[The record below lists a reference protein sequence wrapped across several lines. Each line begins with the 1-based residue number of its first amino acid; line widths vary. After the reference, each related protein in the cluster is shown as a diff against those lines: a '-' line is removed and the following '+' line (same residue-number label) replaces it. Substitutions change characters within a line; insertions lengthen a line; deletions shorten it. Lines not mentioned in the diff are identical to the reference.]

1 MQPSH
6 LDVRE
11 SADSAL
17 LTYLQASVEI
27 DKASLAKEL
36 HDNLGG
42 LIVAAVM
49 DVAWAAEHFSSLAS
63 EARGRLA
70 RVREALQSALDVNR
84 RIIEELRPSLLDN
97 VGLFA
102 ALSWELK
109 QTCAR
114 AGLRCA
120 GHYPHSEMHFTPE
133 ASIALFRIAQEALAI
148 SNAHSSVTT
157 AELCVATDR
166 ETITLRFA
174 NDETARP
181 PVEVDRGTVVFA
193 SMLHRIRVLGGKL
206 EISPSPSNGTAMTI
220 TIPLTRILLTRT

>member
-42 LIVAAVM
+42 LIVAAAM
-49 DVAWAAEHFSSLAS
+49 DVAWAEEHSSSLTS
-63 EARGRLA
+63 RARGTLA
-70 RVREALQSALDVNR
+70 RAREALRSALDINR

-109 QTCAR
+109 QVCAR
-114 AGLRCA
+114 TGLRCA

-148 SNAHSSVTT
+148 SKTHSSATT
-157 AELCVATDR
+157 AELCVSTDR
-166 ETITLRFA
+166 DTITLRFA
-174 NDETARP
+174 NDETACP
-181 PVEVDRGTVVFA
+181 PVEVDRGTVGFA

-206 EISPSPSNGTAMTI
+206 EISPAPPNGTAMTI
-220 TIPLTRILLTRT
+220 TIPLARILLTRT

>member
-49 DVAWAAEHFSSLAS
+49 DVAWAEEHFSSLAS
-63 EARGRLA
+63 ESRGRLA
-70 RVREALQSALDVNR
+70 RVREALRSALDINR

-148 SNAHSSVTT
+148 SNTHSSVTT
-157 AELCVATDR
+157 AELCVSTDR

-174 NDETARP
+174 NDETACP
-181 PVEVDRGTVVFA
+181 PVEVGRGTVVFA

>member
-1 MQPSH
+1 MQSSH

-49 DVAWAAEHFSSLAS
+49 DVAWAEEHFSSLAS

-70 RVREALQSALDVNR
+70 RVREALRSALDVNR

-148 SNAHSSVTT
+148 SNTHSSVTA
-157 AELCVATDR
+157 AELCVSTDR

-174 NDETARP
+174 NDETACP
-181 PVEVDRGTVVFA
+181 PVEVGRGTVVFA

>member
-49 DVAWAAEHFSSLAS
+49 DIAWAEEHSSSLAS
-63 EARGRLA
+63 ADRGRLR
-70 RVREALQSALDVNR
+70 RVREALRSALDINR

-109 QTCAR
+109 QACTR
-114 AGLRCA
+114 AGLRCS
-120 GHYPHSEMHFTPE
+120 GHYPPYEMHFTPE

-148 SNAHSSVTT
+148 SNTHSSVTT
-157 AELCVATDR
+157 AELLVSTDR
-166 ETITLRFA
+166 EMITLRFA
-174 NDETARP
+174 NDEMASP
-181 PVEVDRGTVVFA
+181 PVEVDRETPAFA

-206 EISPSPSNGTAMTI
+206 QISPSPPKGTAMTI
-220 TIPLTRILLTRT
+220 TIPLAPILLTRT

>member
-42 LIVAAVM
+42 LIVAAAM
-49 DVAWAAEHFSSLAS
+49 DIAWAEEHFSSLAS

-70 RVREALQSALDVNR
+70 RVREALRSALDINR

-148 SNAHSSVTT
+148 SKTHSSVTT
-157 AELCVATDR
+157 AELCVSTDR

-174 NDETARP
+174 NDEMASP
-181 PVEVDRGTVVFA
+181 PAEVDRSTAVFA
-193 SMLHRIRVLGGKL
+193 SMLHRVQVLGGNL
-206 EISPSPSNGTAMTI
+206 EISRSQSTGTAMTI
-220 TIPLTRILLTRT
+220 KIPLTRILLTRT

>member
-1 MQPSH
+1 MQSSH

-49 DVAWAAEHFSSLAS
+49 DVAWAEEHFSSLAS

-70 RVREALQSALDVNR
+70 RVREALRSALDVNR

-114 AGLRCA
+114 AGLRWA

-148 SNAHSSVTT
+148 SNTHSSVTA
-157 AELCVATDR
+157 AELCVSTDR

-174 NDETARP
+174 NDETACP
-181 PVEVDRGTVVFA
+181 PVEVGRGTVVFA

>member
-1 MQPSH
+1 MQSSH

-49 DVAWAAEHFSSLAS
+49 DVAWAEEHFSSLAS

-70 RVREALQSALDVNR
+70 RVREALRSALDINR

-148 SNAHSSVTT
+148 SNTHSSVTT
-157 AELCVATDR
+157 AELCVSTDR

-174 NDETARP
+174 NDETACP

-220 TIPLTRILLTRT
+220 TIPLTRILPTRT

>member
-6 LDVRE
+6 LDARE
-11 SADSAL
+11 SANSAL

-42 LIVAAVM
+42 LIVAAAM
-49 DVAWAAEHFSSLAS
+49 DVAWAEEHSSSLTS
-63 EARGRLA
+63 RARGTLA
-70 RVREALQSALDVNR
+70 RAREALRSALDINR

-109 QTCAR
+109 QVCAR
-114 AGLRCA
+114 TGLRCS
-120 GHYPHSEMHFTPE
+120 GHYPPSEMHFTPE
-133 ASIALFRIAQEALAI
+133 ASITLFRIAQEALAI
-148 SNAHSSVTT
+148 SNTHSSVTT
-157 AELCVATDR
+157 AELLVSTDR
-166 ETITLRFA
+166 ETITLRFV
-174 NDETARP
+174 NDEIASP
-181 PVEVDRGTVVFA
+181 PVGVDHGAAVFA

-220 TIPLTRILLTRT
+220 TIPLTRILLART

>member
-1 MQPSH
+1 MSPGPHVARQVRCDPSLPLGSNVMQPSH

-49 DVAWAAEHFSSLAS
+49 DIAWAEEHSSSLAS
-63 EARGRLA
+63 ADRGRLR
-70 RVREALQSALDVNR
+70 RVREALRSALDINR

-109 QTCAR
+109 PALLWALSARRDAFHARGLNCVVPNR
-114 AGLRCA
+114 AGSTGDFQHAFVGYRGRTLGINR
-120 GHYPHSEMHFTPE
+120 PRDDNT
-133 ASIALFRIAQEALAI
+133 AI
-148 SNAHSSVTT
+148 RQRRNGVS
-157 AELCVATDR
+157 
-166 ETITLRFA
+166 
-174 NDETARP
+174 AR
-181 PVEVDRGTVVFA
+181 
-193 SMLHRIRVLGGKL
+193 
-206 EISPSPSNGTAMTI
+206 
-220 TIPLTRILLTRT
+220 

>member
-42 LIVAAVM
+42 LIVAATM
-49 DVAWAAEHFSSLAS
+49 DVAWGEEHFSSLAS

-70 RVREALQSALDVNR
+70 RVREALRSALDINR
-84 RIIEELRPSLLDN
+84 RIIEELRPTLLEN

-102 ALSWELK
+102 ALSWEIK
-109 QTCAR
+109 Q
-114 AGLRCA
+114 AGLHCSGR
-120 GHYPHSEMHFTPE
+120 YPPSEMHFTPE

-148 SNAHSSVTT
+148 
-157 AELCVATDR
+157 
-166 ETITLRFA
+166 
-174 NDETARP
+174 
-181 PVEVDRGTVVFA
+181 
-193 SMLHRIRVLGGKL
+193 
-206 EISPSPSNGTAMTI
+206 
-220 TIPLTRILLTRT
+220 

>member
-11 SADSAL
+11 PADSAL

-27 DKASLAKEL
+27 DKALLAKEL

-42 LIVAAVM
+42 LIIAAVM
-49 DVAWAAEHFSSLAS
+49 DVAWAEEHFSSLAS
-63 EARGRLA
+63 AARGRLA
-70 RVREALQSALDVNR
+70 RARAAMRSALDINR

-109 QTCAR
+109 QACAR
-114 AGLRCA
+114 AGVRCS
-120 GHYPHSEMHFTPE
+120 GHYPHSEMHFTRE

-148 SNAHSSVTT
+148 SNTHSSVTT
-157 AELCVATDR
+157 AELCVSTDR

-174 NDETARP
+174 NDETACP
-181 PVEVDRGTVVFA
+181 PGEVDRGTVVFA
-193 SMLHRIRVLGGKL
+193 SMLHRIRVLGGNL
-206 EISPSPSNGTAMTI
+206 EISPSPPNGAAMTI
-220 TIPLTRILLTRT
+220 TIPLARILVTRT

>member
-11 SADSAL
+11 SDHSAL

-27 DKASLAKEL
+27 QKALLAREL

-42 LIVAAVM
+42 LVLAAVM
-49 DVAWAAEHFSSLAS
+49 DVAWAEEHSSSLTTRT
-63 EARGRLA
+63 RGTLA
-70 RVREALQSALDVNR
+70 RAREALRSALDMNR

-109 QTCAR
+109 QVCAR
-114 AGLRCA
+114 TGRRCS
-120 GHYPHSEMHFTPE
+120 GHYPPSEMHFTPE

-148 SNAHSSVTT
+148 SNTHSSVTT
-157 AELCVATDR
+157 AELSVSTDR

-174 NDETARP
+174 NEEIACP
-181 PVEVDRGTVVFA
+181 PVGLDRGAAVFA
-193 SMLHRIRVLGGKL
+193 SMLHRIRVLGGNM
-206 EISPSPSNGTAMTI
+206 EISPSPPNGTALTI
-220 TIPLTRILLTRT
+220 TIPLTRILLTQS